1 MSGQNAKGTCVTGPH
16 RWARLCPSARLQT
29 VSFPHRKGSSSF
41 GRSRTEASRQLTEDA
56 CNQAMK
62 GIAFDRWGSYKSK
75 WGKKRPGAHASTD
88 LSEAP
93 QAYKDIETV
102 IEAERDLVE
111 PVVKLR
117 PLAVVKG

>member
-1 MSGQNAKGTCVTGPH
+1 
-16 RWARLCPSARLQT
+16 
-29 VSFPHRKGSSSF
+29 
-41 GRSRTEASRQLTEDA
+41 
-56 CNQAMK
+56 MK

-75 WGKKRPGAHASTD
+75 WGKKRPGANASTD